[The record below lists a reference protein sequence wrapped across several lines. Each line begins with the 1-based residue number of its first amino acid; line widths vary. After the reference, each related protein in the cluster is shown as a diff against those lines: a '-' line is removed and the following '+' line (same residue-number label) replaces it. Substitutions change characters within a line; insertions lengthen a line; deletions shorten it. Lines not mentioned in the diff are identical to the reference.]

1 MTSAEWHS
9 TLFQF
14 LGIIFS
20 VATLII
26 SIIAVY
32 FTFQNLKEMRN
43 QLNEQ
48 QKQYFEQNRGNL
60 VFYITGTAT
69 SSFYSLVLKNF
80 GNSPAKLLYIRITP
94 DISWEKVGKSNL
106 SEFNFSNLKNIFL
119 APKQHIGSSFNFESY
134 PDKQFDIEIKYETC
148 GKEYVE
154 NYSIDLNFQDYIL
167 GTEPSIKDSL
177 SALKHINKSIS
188 SLSDKLL

>member
-60 VFYITGTAT
+60 VFYITGETMKK
-69 SSFYSLVLKNF
+69 SL
-80 GNSPAKLLYIRITP
+80 
-94 DISWEKVGKSNL
+94 
-106 SEFNFSNLKNIFL
+106 
-119 APKQHIGSSFNFESY
+119 
-134 PDKQFDIEIKYETC
+134 
-148 GKEYVE
+148 
-154 NYSIDLNFQDYIL
+154 
-167 GTEPSIKDSL
+167 
-177 SALKHINKSIS
+177 
-188 SLSDKLL
+188 